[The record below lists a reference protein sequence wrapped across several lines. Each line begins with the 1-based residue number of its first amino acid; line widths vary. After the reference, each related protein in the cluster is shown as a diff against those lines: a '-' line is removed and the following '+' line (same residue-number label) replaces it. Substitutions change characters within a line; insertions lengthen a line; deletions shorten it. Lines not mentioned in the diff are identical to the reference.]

1 MRRVLVAFAFAIGS
15 SSSQAQ
21 AVKWPWGMA
30 DSSVR
35 EFLAARWD
43 TANVDQVERGF
54 CAVFTVDSTDF
65 DPYQGVAY
73 RTYTLRLLM
82 PMKST
87 AADPQSVVYEC
98 PAMPNVVRVH
108 VHPPTT
114 CDAKGK
120 CRFGGELAY
129 QCEPSPQD
137 VRLLLQEDQ
146 AFGVLQCDR
155 NALTFWGFK
164 EFRTPPRKR
173 LSEAP
178 KESHTESR

>member
-1 MRRVLVAFAFAIGS
+1 MKRMIVALALVTAS
-15 SSSQAQ
+15 SHAHAQSQ
-21 AVKWPWGMA
+21 KWPWGMA

-35 EFLAARWD
+35 EFLAAQWD

-82 PMKST
+82 PMKSSR
-87 AADPQSVVYEC
+87 ANPQSVVYEC
-98 PAMPNVVRVH
+98 PQMPNVVRVH

-114 CDAKGK
+114 CDPQGK
-120 CRFGGELAY
+120 CRFGGVLAW

-164 EFRTPPRKR
+164 EFRSRPAKR
-173 LSEAP
+173 LSQ
-178 KESHTESR
+178 